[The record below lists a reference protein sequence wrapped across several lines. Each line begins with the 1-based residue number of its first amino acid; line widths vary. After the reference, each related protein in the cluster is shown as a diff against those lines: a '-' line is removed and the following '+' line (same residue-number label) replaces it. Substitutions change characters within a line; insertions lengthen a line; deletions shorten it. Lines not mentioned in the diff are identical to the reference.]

1 MSTCVIPKDYKPA
14 LSLYDNQKAIGLI
27 KHDFADLLSASLKLK
42 RVSAPL
48 FVPAGL
54 GLNDDLNGVEGP
66 GSFAVTGS
74 RLQAQNVQSLA

>member
-1 MSTCVIPKDYKPA
+1 MSTCIIPETYTPA
-14 LSLYDNQKAIGLI
+14 LSLYDSQKAIGLI

-54 GLNDDLNGVEGP
+54 GLNDDLNGVEEP
-66 GSFAVTGS
+66 VSFTVTETDME
-74 RLQAQNVQSLA
+74 AQIV